1 MIEPVRET
9 AEATRLAR
17 KAVHLGGDDPVAL
30 YMGAYALAFA
40 AQEFDDAAAFMD
52 RGLAVSPN
60 LGQAWLLSSW
70 LRIWRGQPDLAL
82 EHLARAVRLSPL
94 DPSMYGMHGAMAY
107 AHFLASRYD
116 MASACAEKAMR
127 DHRTFML
134 PICISA
140 ASNALAGQL
149 EPAQNAVARVL
160 ELNPNLRV
168 SNLRDLAPFRR
179 VEDFAAF
186 AKGLPPQSRP
196 SGVRLLASGA
206 LLNETDRPT
215 HDTDV
220 WELGHPLRKWVFLAA
235 SAFHLIATQ
244 SQTRRHVV

>member
-1 MIEPVRET
+1 
-9 AEATRLAR
+9 
-17 KAVHLGGDDPVAL
+17 
-30 YMGAYALAFA
+30 
-40 AQEFDDAAAFMD
+40 
-52 RGLAVSPN
+52 
-60 LGQAWLLSSW
+60 
-70 LRIWRGQPDLAL
+70 
-82 EHLARAVRLSPL
+82 
-94 DPSMYGMHGAMAY
+94 MYGMHGAMAY

-179 VEDFAAF
+179 VG
-186 AKGLPPQSRP
+186 GLRRVRQGSPQSRP
-196 SGVRLLASGA
+196 SGVRFARLGCS
-206 LLNETDRPT
+206 LNETDGPT
-215 HDTDV
+215 HDTGV
-220 WELGHPLRKWVFLAA
+220 WELGHPLQKWVFLAA